1 MALSR
6 TLQRRLAHGGNAM
19 VLTALVVLL
28 VGVLYGVADRHRMRW
43 DLSADASNRLLPD
56 TIKKLELVA
65 DGGSPVRVTAF
76 SAQAGKQDAYF
87 KNRALQD
94 LLDELDYHSAYVE
107 TRFVDFDRE
116 RLTAEALGVRDY
128 GHLTVQLGDKRVDLK
143 DRELFRRVGKGP
155 DRKLEFMGEAA
166 FNRSVGQLLS
176 DKRRILYSLRG
187 HGERDAEESG
197 PDGLSELA
205 MLLDQENYQL
215 EPLDLFRDRE
225 GDEAPIIPL
234 DAAGLLIARPLTAL
248 TQPEEDAVVA
258 FLAAGKPLMVWVDPG
273 TPTPSVLG
281 RMGVSVP
288 SGLVMDKQLIF
299 PFPDRPVP
307 RYRSHAVTS
316 DLADQS
322 LVSVLA
328 HVAPLKTAE
337 PAPDWLRASKLLETS
352 RQGWIDR
359 GGELYRGT
367 AVFESGIDEQG
378 PATMAMALQL
388 QPDANGPVEPGK
400 RVARVVLMG
409 DSDWASNGLLT
420 EGPGNATLAVNAFRW
435 MLWDDARLSVI
446 GKPTK
451 VRKLALT
458 AQDKAMLRWLVL
470 GLMPFFTLLA
480 GLGVWAARRGR

>member
-6 TLQRRLAHGGNAM
+6 SLQRRLAHGGNAM
-19 VLTALVVLL
+19 VLTVLVVVL
-28 VGVLYGVADRHRMRW
+28 VGLLYGVADRNRVRR
-43 DLSADASNRLLPD
+43 DFSADATNRLLPD
-56 TIKKLELVA
+56 TIKKLELGE
-65 DGGSPVRVTAF
+65 DGGEPVRVTAF

-94 LLDELDYHSAYVE
+94 LLEELDYQSAFVE

-116 RLTAEALGVRDY
+116 RLTAESLGVRDY
-128 GHLTVQLGDKRVDLK
+128 GHLTVQLGEKRVDLK
-143 DRELFRRVGKGP
+143 DRELFRRVGSGK

-176 DKRRILYSLRG
+176 DKRRIVYTLRG
-187 HGERDAEESG
+187 HGERDPEDSG

-205 MLLDQENYQL
+205 MLLDQENYEL
-215 EPLDLFRDRE
+215 EALDLFRDRE

-234 DAAGLLIARPLTAL
+234 DGAGLLIARPLTTL

-258 FLAAGKPLMVWVDPG
+258 YLASGKPLMVWVDPG
-273 TPTPSVLG
+273 TPVPSVLG
-281 RMGVSVP
+281 RFAMTVP
-288 SGLVMDKQLIF
+288 GGLVMDKQLVF

-307 RYRSHAVTS
+307 RYRSHAITS

-328 HVAPLKTAE
+328 HVAPLKVSE
-337 PAPDWLRASKLLETS
+337 PHPDWLKVNKLLETS

-359 GGELYRGT
+359 GGQLSRGT
-367 AVFESGIDEQG
+367 AVFESAIDEEG
-378 PATMAMALQL
+378 PAVMAYALQI

-400 RVARVVLMG
+400 RVARVVVVG
-409 DSDWASNGLLT
+409 DSEWASNGLLND
-420 EGPGNATLAVNAFRW
+420 GPGNATLAVNAFRW

-458 AQDKAMLRWLVL
+458 AEDKAMLRWLVL
-470 GLMPFFTLLA
+470 GLMPMLTVLV
-480 GLGVWAARRGR
+480 GLGVWAGRRGR